1 MTAPLAP
8 SSLAFAACAW
18 PANPESMAGHCPQE
32 IGAIDLYDEAG
43 RLLDRL
49 DLSGDHH
56 SLAIDLA
63 HIIPYLLAYPCAIV
77 ILTHRH
83 PSGRA
88 APSEADII
96 TTRAFAGLLRLLGM
110 HLHDHLI
117 DGGSTRFSFRDAGL
131 I

>member
-1 MTAPLAP
+1 MTAPFAP
-8 SSLAFAACAW
+8 SNLAYAARLW
-18 PANPESMAGHCPQE
+18 PAAPETVASHGERE
-32 IGAIDLYDEAG
+32 IGAIDLYDKAG
-43 RLLDRL
+43 QLLDRL

-63 HIIPYLLAYPCAIV
+63 HIIPHLLAYPCAVV

-83 PSGRA
+83 PSGQA

-110 HLHDHLI
+110 HLHDHVI
-117 DGGSTRFSFRDAGL
+117 DGSDTCFSFRETGL